1 MRQFILAMSTLCC
14 LLNSSAWAQKSAV
27 DGSVAHLS
35 GTLSVKK
42 ADGTIKIL
50 SLKSDVAAGD
60 VLTTEKKSYAQIN
73 FADGSQMTL
82 RPNSQ
87 IKIEAFKFAQAQ
99 PNADNAIFRLL
110 KGGMRTVT
118 GLIGKR
124 GNRDSYR
131 IRTATATIGIRG
143 SSGDTL
149 TCPCPGVT
157 DTSDGLAPGDYH
169 ATYTG
174 AYVMQTSAGE
184 LTVGEG
190 QFAFVPDN
198 KTLPRLLPKDPGMGG
213 RDITFNLAFGNTLD
227 DQKESNICV
236 VK

>member
-1 MRQFILAMSTLCC
+1 MKSIFALLTLAFL
-14 LLNSSAWAQKSAV
+14 SSGTAWAQKTVV

-35 GTLSVKK
+35 GVLSVKK
-42 ADGTIKIL
+42 SDGTTRIL
-50 SLKSDVAAGD
+50 SLKSGVAAGD
-60 VLTTEKKSYAQIN
+60 ILTTEKKSYAQIN

-87 IKIEAFKFAQAQ
+87 IKIEAFKFSQAQ

-131 IRTATATIGIRG
+131 IRTVTATIGIRG

-174 AYVMQTSAGE
+174 AYIMQTSAGE

-190 QFAFVPDN
+190 QFAFSPDN

-213 RDITFNLAFGNTLD
+213 KDIAFNLTFGDTLV
-227 DQKESNICV
+227 DQKDSNMCV